1 MGLLLP
7 PLLLPLRDLP
17 GRLDQSGLLLPPL
30 LLHLRDLPVRLDRFV
45 LPGLL
50 VLSLRLRL
58 WLLRD
63 LPGQLGLLG
72 LLLRWLLPG
81 RLDPLGLLLR
91 WLPLLLSLRLLR
103 LGLLNP
109 SDPLIPSDLPG
120 LRDPLDPVDLPDRDG
135 PWGHADQSGPG
146 SRNNFRCST
155 LCCPC
160 HNCSF
165 PHMNCRSYFHSNNN
179 FHD

>member
-1 MGLLLP
+1 MLFRSLPGRSDLRGLLLP
-7 PLLLPLRDLP
+7 SLLLLPSGQSDPWNLLLPLL
-17 GRLDQSGLLLPPL
+17 
-30 LLHLRDLPVRLDRFV
+30 
-45 LPGLL
+45 
-50 VLSLRLRL
+50 L
-58 WLLRD
+58 WL
-63 LPGQLGLLG
+63 
-72 LLLRWLLPG
+72 RW
-81 RLDPLGLLLR
+81 
-91 WLPLLLSLRLLR
+91 LR
-103 LGLLNP
+103 LGLPDP